1 MRTTV
6 KNFPCSADGISYDD
20 NLRDKI
26 VGAGLVDT
34 TPNGEQF
41 HLSTC
46 HKWSIMNCF
55 GERAIR

>member
-6 KNFPCSADGISYDD
+6 ENFPCSVDRISYDD

-41 HLSTC
+41 HLSAC
-46 HKWSIMNCF
+46 YK
-55 GERAIR
+55 